1 LFFWP
6 MRASSA
12 NQISMALM
20 ATPVS
25 CATSSRR
32 EEKVF

>member
-12 NQISMALM
+12 NQISMALPL
-20 ATPVS
+20 AS
-25 CATSSRR
+25 DLAISAKRAR
-32 EEKVF
+32 KFF